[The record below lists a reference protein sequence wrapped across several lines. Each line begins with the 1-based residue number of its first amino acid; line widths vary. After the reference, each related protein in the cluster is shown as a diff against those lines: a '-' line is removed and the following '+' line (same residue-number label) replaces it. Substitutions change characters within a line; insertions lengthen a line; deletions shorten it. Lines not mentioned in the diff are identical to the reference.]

1 MPSPGIWS
9 FILTT
14 KKYQR
19 RLVDAEIGAPTAT
32 LLNKFDSDLATRSAL
47 TLDDMDDAVTE
58 LASQG
63 YHVVIDAPGKEG
75 DQVSTL
81 CLLSD
86 LVIIPLCVSEQ
97 DLLQTVAIMNL
108 VLRQQR
114 RSKEQKPAAAIV
126 FTRTLKF
133 DIASPSVRE
142 NLEKHGIPIATS
154 EIRERIAIKRNIC
167 VMRDPRF
174 KENDGPAND
183 FIRLADE
190 IIFPFLNHSTSRSV
204 NE

>member
-1 MPSPGIWS
+1 
-9 FILTT
+9 
-14 KKYQR
+14 
-19 RLVDAEIGAPTAT
+19 
-32 LLNKFDSDLATRSAL
+32 
-47 TLDDMDDAVTE
+47 MDDAVTKF
-58 LASQG
+58 ASQG

-114 RSKEQKPAAAIV
+114 RCKEQKPAAAIV
-126 FTRTLKF
+126 FTRTLKN
-133 DIASPSVRE
+133 DIATPRVRE
-142 NLEKHGIPIATS
+142 ALEKHGIPIATS

-167 VMRDPRF
+167 LMRDQRF

-183 FIRLADE
+183 LIRLVDE